1 MKAHSLLVLIGLSAA
16 TLAGANEPANP
27 VSLSLAD
34 TAAPVTVQPPSL
46 PELDSVEFEAEINRQ
61 LETLLE
67 QRLRER
73 QAMELDKVPAPRLL
87 EVSAR

>member
-1 MKAHSLLVLIGLSAA
+1 MKARSLLVLIGLSAA
-16 TLAGANEPANP
+16 TLAGANEPATL

-34 TAAPVTVQPPSL
+34 ATGPVTVQPPSL
-46 PELDSVEFEAEINRQ
+46 PELDSVEFDAEINRQ

-67 QRLRER
+67 QRLQER
-73 QAMELDKVPAPRLL
+73 QTMELDEVPAPRLL